1 MTYCKLDPF
10 NLGTTQPI
18 TDPTPFTQS
27 TWFADPNLKRPYS
40 DQWNFGVQQPVT
52 SKVVLTANHV
62 GSVGRKLGIVGAY
75 AVCLQPGPTT
85 TNCSAAAINC
95 GAPVDYIGATAYDP
109 SVGKSNYLALQMS
122 FRGICSARA
131 NPSGFLHVVQEP

>member
-18 TDPTPFTQS
+18 TGPTPFTQS

-40 DQWNFGVQQPVT
+40 DQWNFGVQQQVT
-52 SKVVLTANHV
+52 PKAVLTANYV
-62 GSVGRKLGIVGAY
+62 GSVGRKLDIGGAY
-75 AVCLQPGPTT
+75 NVRLQPGPTP

-95 GAPVDYIGATAYDP
+95 GATLAPPLMTPASERATTRLFKCHLKERL
-109 SVGKSNYLALQMS
+109 STG
-122 FRGICSARA
+122 
-131 NPSGFLHVVQEP
+131 

>member
-18 TDPTPFTQS
+18 TGPTPFTQS

-40 DQWNFGVQQPVT
+40 DQWNFGVQQQVT
-52 SKVVLTANHV
+52 PK
-62 GSVGRKLGIVGAY
+62 
-75 AVCLQPGPTT
+75 AVQPGPTP

-95 GAPVDYIGATAYDP
+95 GATLAPPLMTPASERATTRLFKCH
-109 SVGKSNYLALQMS
+109 SKEILSTG
-122 FRGICSARA
+122 
-131 NPSGFLHVVQEP
+131 